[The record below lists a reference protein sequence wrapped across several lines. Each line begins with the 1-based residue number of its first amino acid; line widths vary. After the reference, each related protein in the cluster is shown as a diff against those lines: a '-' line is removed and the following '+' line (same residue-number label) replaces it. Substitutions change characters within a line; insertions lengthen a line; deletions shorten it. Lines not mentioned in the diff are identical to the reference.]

1 MVSRL
6 EGGRGF
12 WVGCGILVLAGLF
25 LGFRG
30 ERAISTVLAD
40 PMEYALELTDGAPS
54 SLPDTTVI
62 GCKSRLLAAA
72 KPGERDPFHNPP
84 KTKPKP
90 KPKPKTTGDKSTPRP
105 TPKPRPR
112 SMTPPSLRVLLF
124 DTVDPCL
131 KLTLKGNT
139 SGWLRVGESFKGWTV
154 TAIFE
159 HSATVT
165 KADKNF
171 VID

>member
-1 MVSRL
+1 MISKL

-12 WVGCGILVLAGLF
+12 WIGCGILVLGVLF

-30 ERAISTVLAD
+30 ERAISTVLAE
-40 PMEYALELTDGAPS
+40 PMDHALEMTGGAAS
-54 SLPDTTVI
+54 SLPDTTTLS
-62 GCKSRLLAAA
+62 GKSRLLTAA
-72 KPGERDPFHNPP
+72 KPGDRDPFHTPS
-84 KTKPKP
+84 KLKPKP
-90 KPKPKTTGDKSTPRP
+90 KPKPKTTGDNS
-105 TPKPRPR
+105 TPKPRPKPKPKPVI
-112 SMTPPSLRVLLF
+112 PPTLRVLLF

-139 SGWLRVGESFKGWTV
+139 SGWLRIGESFKGWTV
-154 TAIFE
+154 TDIFE

-165 KADKNF
+165 KAGKNF